1 MKHNQN
7 EWNVLPRPANA
18 FARDND
24 KNSGEWKLLTEMK
37 KPMLDHMVY
46 QFRNRGEY
54 SNDGERIYGEGTFIH
69 AWLPGI
75 FSGAELRD
83 VRGEGT
89 EALHVTSFTEEN
101 EALVKKFTMDI
112 LLNPKVYR

>member
-1 MKHNQN
+1 
-7 EWNVLPRPANA
+7 
-18 FARDND
+18 
-24 KNSGEWKLLTEMK
+24 
-37 KPMLDHMVY
+37 MLDHMVH

-54 SNDGERIYGEGTFIH
+54 SNDKTRWYADGYHDGAFIH

-75 FSGAELRD
+75 FSDAELRD

-101 EALVKKFTMDI
+101 EAAVKKFTMDI
-112 LLNPKVYR
+112 LLNPKVYNCK

>member
-1 MKHNQN
+1 
-7 EWNVLPRPANA
+7 LG
-18 FARDND
+18 FT
-24 KNSGEWKLLTEMK
+24 S
-37 KPMLDHMVY
+37 
-46 QFRNRGEY
+46 Y
-54 SNDGERIYGEGTFIH
+54 SDGYHDGGFIH

-83 VRGEGT
+83 VRGEDT
-89 EALHVTSFTEEN
+89 VALHVTSFTEEN